1 MDIKQNPFSLYDFLG
16 YFVPGALLLY
26 LLLIVW
32 GHINAYSSPTEV
44 IVNHLN
50 FKSPELYPP
59 FIILSYIVGHF
70 LSFLSSITI
79 EKYAVWKFDYP
90 SKYLL
95 DLQCK
100 GYFHVDDPKVLRR
113 LIRVGTWLLLF
124 PITLLDFILG
134 ECLGMQELYAKKLD
148 EKLREV
154 LHNKIR
160 VIIEKECGI
169 KADEDS
175 LSKKD
180 FFRYLDHYALEN
192 APNHLRKMQN
202 YIALYGFLRTV
213 SLIGVIFFWILLWH
227 AFYIKGSVI
236 NSFILLIIYSS
247 FVYVFFMAFVKFYR
261 RYTLEI
267 LMAVS
272 VVYKK

>member
-16 YFVPGALLLY
+16 YFVPGAFFLY
-26 LLLIVW
+26 LLLITW

-95 DLQCK
+95 DLTCK
-100 GYFHVDDPKVLRR
+100 RYFQVDKPKYLRIC
-113 LIRVGTWLLLF
+113 IRCIVGFFIL
-124 PITLLDFILG
+124 PITILDFILG
-134 ECLGMQELYAKKLD
+134 KSLVQELYAKKLD
-148 EKLREV
+148 EKLRGV
-154 LHNKIR
+154 LHNKIKA
-160 VIIEKECGI
+160 IIEKECGI

-213 SLIGVIFFWILLWH
+213 SLIAVIFFWILLWH
-227 AFYIKGSVI
+227 AFYIKGSVL
-236 NSFILLIIYSS
+236 NSFILLTIYSS

-261 RYTLEI
+261 RYTLEV